1 MSDTQRQETET
12 EQSPRGRL
20 SPTRRKF
27 LQATGMAALAT
38 GIGAQSGG
46 AAQVEGP
53 GGPGRVSNLAAY
65 LEDPET
71 VAENVEPTHVTTT
84 VPYES
89 VRAAR
94 AADEPFTELESRFAE
109 SEYVR
114 LLNGE
119 WQFAF
124 HEDPAD
130 IPESYDELAADD
142 WGSIDVPGVW
152 QTQGYGQRI
161 YANNSITWD
170 HYDPG
175 QDGDLVP
182 GDDGTVDVPGVDD
195 DGLDPVGTYRRS
207 FSVPQEWDGRETF
220 LHFEGVKQAFFVW
233 VDGEYVG
240 FRTGSMTPAEFDVSE
255 HVEAGGDHQVTVQVY
270 RWSDSEALE
279 TIDMFRYAGIFR
291 SVYLFATPT
300 VHLRDFYAR
309 TDLDDDYEDGH
320 LRIDAEIANY
330 GDSPAGEYEV
340 RAHLYETGRTK
351 PGRGPPRG
359 KGKKHAEK
367 RGRGKKKG
375 HGKSKER
382 GPPHGHGEGRGPPHG
397 RGPGDNPPRGRTVTT
412 IEATATVDE
421 DGAVVTLEADV
432 EDPEKWSAEHPN
444 LYQLAL
450 ELAPAGGEPTEAM
463 LEKVGFRTYET
474 TRGQQGAEV
483 LVNGEPVDI
492 QGVNRHET
500 DPDFGRTVPV
510 DRVREDIETM
520 QRFNVNA
527 IRTSHYPN
535 DPTLYRLAD
544 EYGVYVQDEVC
555 VESHWWQ
562 DLLASTEVY
571 HDQAVEQFRRMVL
584 RDRNHASIFSWST
597 GNEAGTGAE
606 HLEMATLAADSDEY
620 IPEDTSNVSGV
631 GPIES
636 FDGEPEGFAPDRI
649 LYHQPNGGGWNV
661 EYSDMLGPRYPDV
674 GTLLSVAD
682 GSYIGDG
689 RRPVVMG
696 EYNHAMGN
704 SLGLVHEM
712 WNEHIK
718 PPVREAT
725 DRSGTDNP
733 GALVGSPEVVPGPDV
748 EPGAPDG
755 AVVLD
760 EGDAIEIRNDAS
772 LDVGVGL
779 TVGATISGVD
789 ADADVPIVADEDRY
803 ALTLSDGEIEFS
815 LADGDGAVSA
825 PLSDGALDDWTTV
838 VGVADADELR
848 LYADGEQ
855 LAATGHSV
863 SELPSGDGPVRIGGD
878 ADLTVDGVGIYGR
891 AVSADEAADADG
903 DLEDGAVAAYDF
915 GDLVRDRSLVGGF
928 VWDWVNQ
935 DLNDV
940 TAEGEAFQ
948 FYHSDGPDGA
958 FCLNGLVWSD
968 RDPQPEMWQL
978 KHAHQPVGVADA
990 AVEDGEIYVSN
1001 RYNFTDL
1008 DAVEGSWELT
1018 ADDETIETGD
1028 LHLDLEP
1035 GETRRVDVGVEAPDE
1050 PEPGV
1055 EYRLTVRFVLS
1066 EATDFADAGHEVAF
1080 EQLEVPVEA
1089 PEPEPESLDAMPS
1102 LSVDESDSEVAI
1114 SGDEF
1119 EYVVDADVGTLS
1131 SMEYDGSEL
1140 LDRGPLFNSW
1150 RAPIMNEIQ
1159 AWGSNPATTW
1169 YDAGLDDLTHSV
1181 GSVETNAL
1189 DDSLVEVTVDGF
1201 AAGTEL
1207 PPPLLTPDDSGE
1219 GNDGEVVGDPDIVA
1233 GQSGQAVALD
1243 GESQYVN
1250 AGNDA
1255 SVDFD
1260 APDFTVQVRFKGLP
1274 ANGENNPFVSKGD
1287 HQYAL
1292 KVSDSN
1298 ELQFFVYE
1306 NTWITLNE
1314 PVPSDLA
1321 EDEWHTLTG
1330 VATENELRLYLD
1342 GELLGTSSHDA
1353 TSVNQSAFPVHVGH
1367 NAENANRY
1375 AETTIDEVRIY
1386 DRALSANEIS
1396 SGFDEPPESAVLW
1409 YELDSFEEGE
1419 STEMGFETQ
1428 YRYRIYGSGDVQMH
1442 VEADPNE
1449 PLRNTVSGW
1458 LPKVGVQLELPER
1471 FEAFE
1476 WYGRGDLETYPDR
1489 KWGVPIGRHAGSV
1502 DEQYVPYLPPTDN
1515 GNKAQTRWA
1524 TLSDG
1529 DVSLLGMPG
1538 DEDANVSLEQWAN
1551 LDEAEHQYELEDRG
1565 TVGFNL
1571 DHRVTGLGGTP
1582 TNPIDRYQVEVE
1594 STAFSVV
1601 LRPFDAD
1608 DADPMALANRALPDA
1623 EE

>member
-1 MSDTQRQETET
+1 MSDSQKRETET
-12 EQSPRGRL
+12 EQTPRGRL

-27 LQATGMAALAT
+27 LQATGMAALVT
-38 GIGAQSGG
+38 GVGTQSG
-46 AAQVEGP
+46 AAALSDGP
-53 GGPGRVSNLAAY
+53 GGPGRISNLAAY
-65 LEDPET
+65 LEDPEM
-71 VAENVEPTHVTTT
+71 VAENVEPTHVTTA
-84 VPYES
+84 VPYGS

-94 AADEPFTELESRFAE
+94 QADEPFTELESRFAE

-119 WQFAF
+119 WRFAF
-124 HEDPAD
+124 HEAPTELPD
-130 IPESYDELAADD
+130 SYDDLAADD

-161 YANNSITWD
+161 YANNSITWQ

-175 QDGDLVP
+175 QEGDLTP
-182 GDDGTVDVPGVDD
+182 SEDGTVDVPGVGD
-195 DGLDPVGTYRRS
+195 DGIDPVGTYRRT
-207 FSVPQEWDGRETF
+207 FSVPRDWDGRQMF
-220 LHFEGVKQAFFVW
+220 LHFEAVKQAFFVW
-233 VDGEYVG
+233 IDGEYVG
-240 FRTGSMTPAEFDVSE
+240 FRTGSMTPAEFDVTD
-255 HVEAGGDHQVTVQVY
+255 HVEAGGDHEVTVQVY

-309 TDLDDDYEDGH
+309 TDLDDDYEDGR

-330 GDSPAGEYEV
+330 GDAPAGKYTV
-340 RAHLYETGRTK
+340 RAHLYETDRTK

-359 KGKKHAEK
+359 KGKENAAAK
-367 RGRGKKKG
+367 GNGKKKG
-375 HGKSKER
+375 HGKKKKN
-382 GPPHGHGEGRGPPHG
+382 G
-397 RGPGDNPPRGRTVTT
+397 RGPGDNPPRGRKVTT
-412 IEATATVDE
+412 VEATATVDE

-432 EDPEKWSAEHPN
+432 DDPAKWSAEHPN

-450 ELAPAGGEPTEAM
+450 ELVDARGETTEAM

-535 DPTLYRLAD
+535 DPSMYRLAD
-544 EYGVYVQDEVC
+544 EYGIYVQDEVC
-555 VESHWWQ
+555 VETHWWGE
-562 DLLASTEVY
+562 LLEHTEAY

-606 HLEMATLAADSDEY
+606 HLNMASLATDSDEY
-620 IPEDTSNVSGV
+620 IPDDTSEVSGV
-631 GPIES
+631 GNVES
-636 FDGEPEGFAPDRI
+636 YDGSTEGLAPDRL

-661 EYSDMLGPRYPDV
+661 EYSDMLGPRYAGI
-674 GTLLSVAD
+674 GTLLSVGD
-682 GSYIGDG
+682 GSYIGEG
-689 RRPVVMG
+689 LRPVVMG

-712 WNEHIK
+712 WNEYIK

-725 DRSGTDNP
+725 DRSGSDNP
-733 GALVGSPEVVPGPDV
+733 GSLVGSPELIPGPDD
-748 EPGAPDG
+748 EPGDPDG
-755 AVVLD
+755 AVVLG
-760 EGDAIEIRNDAS
+760 EGDAIEIRRDES
-772 LDVGVGL
+772 LDVDVGFS
-779 TVGATISGVD
+779 VGATVSNVD
-789 ADADVPIVADEDRY
+789 ADADAALVDEGRY
-803 ALTLSDGEIEFS
+803 SLELSDGEFVLSIGS
-815 LADGDGAVSA
+815 DSTSA
-825 PLSDGALDDWTTV
+825 PLPEGGIDGWTTV
-838 VGVADADELR
+838 VAVADDDELR
-848 LYADGEQ
+848 LYVDGEQ
-855 LAATGHSV
+855 IAATSHSV
-863 SELPSGDGPVRIGGD
+863 SDLPAGDGPVRIGVDGD
-878 ADLTVDGVGIYGR
+878 VSVTVDGVGIYDR
-891 AVSADEAADADG
+891 AVSADEAGDADG
-903 DLEDGAVAAYDF
+903 TLTDGAVVAYDF
-915 GDLVRDRSLVGGF
+915 GDLIRDQSLVGGF
-928 VWDWVNQ
+928 IWDWVNQ

-940 TAEGEAFQ
+940 TEDGQEFQ

-1001 RYNFTDL
+1001 RFNFTTL
-1008 DAVEGSWELT
+1008 EAVEGSWELT
-1018 ADDETIETGD
+1018 ADDKTVETGE
-1028 LHLDLEP
+1028 LHLDLDP
-1035 GETRRVDVGVEAPDE
+1035 GETRRIDVGVEAPDD

-1055 EYRLTVRFVLS
+1055 EYRLTVRFALA
-1066 EATDFADAGHEVAF
+1066 EETDYADAGHEVAF
-1080 EQLEVPVEA
+1080 EQLEVPVDA
-1089 PEPEPESLDAMPS
+1089 PEPAPESLDAMPS
-1102 LSVDESDSEVAI
+1102 LSVDEDDVEVAI
-1114 SGDEF
+1114 SGEGF
-1119 EYVVDADVGTLS
+1119 EYVVDADAGTLS

-1140 LDRGPLFNSW
+1140 LDRGPLFNAW

-1169 YDAGLDDLTHSV
+1169 YDAGLDDLSHTIE
-1181 GSVETNAL
+1181 SVETSAV
-1189 DDSLVEVTVDGF
+1189 DDSLVEVEVDGF
-1201 AAGTEL
+1201 TAGTEL
-1207 PPPLLTPDDSGE
+1207 PPPLLTPDASGE
-1219 GNDGEVVGDPDIVA
+1219 GNDGEVVGDPDIVS

-1255 SVDFD
+1255 SVDFG
-1260 APDFTVQVRFKGLP
+1260 APDFTIQARFKGLP
-1274 ANGENNPFVSKGD
+1274 TNGTHNPFVSKGD

-1298 ELQFFVYE
+1298 QLQFFVYQ

-1314 PVPSDLA
+1314 PVPSDFA

-1330 VATENELRLYLD
+1330 VATENELQLYLD
-1342 GELLGTSSHDA
+1342 GELLGSSSHDA
-1353 TSVNQSAFPVHVGH
+1353 TSINQSAFPVHVGH

-1375 AETTIDEVRIY
+1375 TETTIDEVRMY
-1386 DRALSANEIS
+1386 DRALSASEIS

-1409 YELDSFEEGE
+1409 YELDEFEEGE

-1428 YRYRIYGSGDVQMH
+1428 YRYRIYGSGDVQMS

-1471 FEAFE
+1471 FEEFE
-1476 WYGRGDLETYPDR
+1476 WYGRGELETYPDR
-1489 KWGVPIGRHAGSV
+1489 KWGVPIGRYEGAV

-1529 DVSLLGMPG
+1529 DVSLLGIPG
-1538 DEDANVSLEQWAN
+1538 DEDANVSLEQWSN
-1551 LDEAEHQYELEDRG
+1551 LDEAEHQYELEERG
-1565 TVGFNL
+1565 SVGFNL
-1571 DHRVTGLGGTP
+1571 DHRVTGVGGTP
-1582 TNPIDRYQVEVE
+1582 TDPIERYQVEVE
-1594 STAFSVV
+1594 PTAFSVV
-1601 LRPFDAD
+1601 LRPFDPD
-1608 DADPMALANRALPDA
+1608 EADPMALANRRLPDA
-1623 EE
+1623 DE

>member
-1 MSDTQRQETET
+1 M
-12 EQSPRGRL
+12 
-20 SPTRRKF
+20 
-27 LQATGMAALAT
+27 TGMTALAT
-38 GIGAQSGG
+38 GVGAQSGG
-46 AAQVEGP
+46 AVQSDGP
-53 GGPGRVSNLAAY
+53 GEPGRISNLAAY

-71 VAENVEPTHVTTT
+71 VAENVEPTHVTTA

-94 AADEPFTELESRFAE
+94 RADEPFTELESRFAE

-124 HEDPAD
+124 HEDPSD
-130 IPESYDELAADD
+130 LPDSYDDLAADD

-161 YANNSITWD
+161 YTNSSITWD
-170 HYDPG
+170 VYEPA
-175 QDGDLVP
+175 QDGDLDP
-182 GDDGTVDVPGVDD
+182 RDDGTVDVPGVGD
-195 DGLDPVGTYRRS
+195 DGLNPVGTYRRS
-207 FSVPQEWDGRETF
+207 FSVPASWDGRRTF

-240 FRTGSMTPAEFDVSE
+240 FRTGSMTPAEFDISD

-291 SVYLFATPT
+291 SVYLFATPA

-309 TDLDDDYEDGH
+309 TDLDDDYEDGR

-330 GDSPAGEYEV
+330 GDAPAGEYAV
-340 RAHLYETGRTK
+340 RAHLYETDRTK

-359 KGKKHAEK
+359 KGQNDEQ
-367 RGRGKKKG
+367 
-375 HGKSKER
+375 ER
-382 GPPHGHGEGRGPPHG
+382 GPPEGRGPDEG
-397 RGPGDNPPRGRTVTT
+397 RGPGDRPPRGRKVTT
-412 IEATATVDE
+412 VEATATVDE
-421 DGAVVTLEADV
+421 NGAVVALETDV
-432 EDPEKWSAEHPN
+432 EDPAKWSAEHPN
-444 LYQLAL
+444 LYQLTL
-450 ELAPAGGEPTEAM
+450 ELVDAKGRTTEAM

-500 DPDFGRTVPV
+500 DPDFGRTVPIE
-510 DRVREDIETM
+510 RVREDLETM

-535 DPTLYRLAD
+535 DPSMYRLAD
-544 EYGVYVQDEVC
+544 EYGIYVQDEVC
-555 VESHWWQ
+555 VETHWWEG
-562 DLLASTEVY
+562 LLANTEAY
-571 HDQAVEQFRRMVL
+571 HDQAVAQFRRMVL

-606 HLEMATLAADSDEY
+606 HLEMASLAADSDEY
-620 IPEDTSNVSGV
+620 IPEDTSDVSGV
-631 GPIES
+631 DTVES
-636 FDGEPEGFAPDRI
+636 FDGEPEGFAPDRL

-674 GTLLSVAD
+674 GTLLSVGD

-689 RRPVVMG
+689 LRPVVMG

-725 DRSGTDNP
+725 DRSGSDNP
-733 GALVGSPEVVPGPDV
+733 GVLVGSPAVVPGPDAA
-748 EPGAPDG
+748 PGGNTDG
-755 AVVLD
+755 AVALGA
-760 EGDAIEIRNDAS
+760 GDAIEIRRDAS
-772 LDVGVGL
+772 LEVDVGFA
-779 TVGATISGVD
+779 VGATIRS
-789 ADADVPIVADEDRY
+789 ADPAAEHPIVTDDDRY
-803 ALTLSDGEIEFS
+803 VLALAGGELEFS
-815 LADGDGAVSA
+815 IAGGEASVSGSL
-825 PLSDGALDDWTTV
+825 PDGALDDWTTV
-838 VGVADADELR
+838 VGVADGSELAI
-848 LYADGEQ
+848 YVDGERV
-855 LAATGHSV
+855 AATGHSV
-863 SELPSGDGPVRIGGD
+863 SDLPSGEGPVRIGAD
-878 ADLTVDGVGIYGR
+878 AGRRDGRDVDLTVDGVGIYDR
-891 AVSADEAADADG
+891 AVGAAEAADADG
-903 DLEDGAVAAYDF
+903 ELEDGAVAAYDF
-915 GDLVRDRSLVGGF
+915 ADLLRDESLVGGF

-940 TAEGEAFQ
+940 TEDGEEFQ

-1001 RYNFTDL
+1001 RFNFTAL
-1008 DAVEGSWELT
+1008 EALEGSWELT
-1018 ADDETIETGD
+1018 ADDETIDSGD

-1035 GETRRVDVGVEAPDE
+1035 GETERVALDASAPAD

-1055 EYRLTVRFVLS
+1055 EYRLTVTFALA
-1066 EATDFADAGHEVAF
+1066 EATDYADAGHRVAF
-1080 EQLEVPVEA
+1080 EQLEVPVDA
-1089 PEPEPESLDAMPS
+1089 PEPAPESLEAMAP
-1102 LSVDESDSEVAI
+1102 LSVDEGGDVAV
-1114 SGDEF
+1114 SGDGF
-1119 EYVVDADVGTLS
+1119 EYVFDADTGTLS
-1131 SMEYDGSEL
+1131 SMTYDGTEL
-1140 LDRGPLFNSW
+1140 LERGPLFTPW

-1159 AWGSNPATTW
+1159 QWGSAPALSW
-1169 YDAGLDDLTHSV
+1169 YDAGLDELTHTAESI
-1181 GSVETNAL
+1181 ETNAL
-1189 DDSLVEVTVDGF
+1189 EDSLVEVSVNGF

-1207 PPPLLTPDDSGE
+1207 PPPLLTPDASGE
-1219 GNDGEVVGDPDIVA
+1219 GNDGEVVGDPDIVS

-1243 GESQYVN
+1243 GDSQYVN
-1250 AGNDA
+1250 AGTDG
-1255 SVDFD
+1255 SLDFG
-1260 APDFTVQVRFKGLP
+1260 APGFTIQVRFKGLP
-1274 ANGENNPFVSKGD
+1274 TNGENNPFVSKGD

-1298 ELQFFVYE
+1298 ELQFFIYQD
-1306 NTWITLNE
+1306 TWIVHNE
-1314 PVPSDLA
+1314 PVPSDFA

-1330 VATENELRLYLD
+1330 VATEDELRMYLD
-1342 GELLGTSSHDA
+1342 GELLGTSSHGA
-1353 TSVNQSAFPVHVGH
+1353 TSINQSPYPVHVGH
-1367 NAENANRY
+1367 NAENADRY
-1375 AETTIDEVRIY
+1375 TETTIDEVRMY
-1386 DRALSANEIS
+1386 DRALSASEVS

-1409 YELDSFEEGE
+1409 YELDEFEEGE
-1419 STEMGFETQ
+1419 ATEMGFDTQ
-1428 YRYRIYGSGDVQMH
+1428 YRYRIYGSGDVRMR
-1442 VEADPNE
+1442 VEAVPNE
-1449 PLRNTVSGW
+1449 PLRNTVTGW

-1471 FEAFE
+1471 FDAFE
-1476 WYGRGDLETYPDR
+1476 WYGRGELETYPDR
-1489 KWGVPIGRHAGSV
+1489 KWGVPIGRYAGSV

-1529 DVSLLGMPG
+1529 EVSLLGTFD
-1538 DEDANVSLEQWAN
+1538 DEDGNVSLEQWAN
-1551 LDEAEHQYELEDRG
+1551 LDDAQHQYELEERG
-1565 TVGFNL
+1565 SVGFNL

-1582 TNPIDRYQVEVE
+1582 TDPLDRYQVEVE
-1594 STAFSVV
+1594 PTAFSVV
-1601 LRPFDAD
+1601 LRPFDPDA
-1608 DADPMALANRALPDA
+1608 ADPMALANRRLPDA
-1623 EE
+1623 GE

>member
-1 MSDTQRQETET
+1 MSDSQRRETET
-12 EQSPRGRL
+12 EQSPRDRL

-27 LQATGMAALAT
+27 LQATGLAALAT
-38 GIGAQSGG
+38 GAGAQSGV
-46 AAQVEGP
+46 AAPSELP
-53 GGPGRVSNLAAY
+53 GGPGRISNLAAY
-65 LEDPET
+65 LEDPT
-71 VAENVEPTHVTTT
+71 VVAENAEPTHVTTA
-84 VPYES
+84 VPYDS

-94 AADEPFTELESRFAE
+94 RADEPFTELEARFAE
-109 SEYVR
+109 SEYVQ

-119 WQFAF
+119 WRFAF
-124 HEDPAD
+124 HEDPD
-130 IPESYDELAADD
+130 DLPDSYDDLAADD
-142 WGSIDVPGVW
+142 WESIDVPGVW
-152 QTQGYGQRI
+152 QTQGYDQRI
-161 YANNSITWD
+161 YTNNSITWD
-170 HYDPG
+170 VYEPG

-207 FSVPQEWDGRETF
+207 FSVPESWDGRETF

-240 FRTGSMTPAEFDVSE
+240 FRTGSMTPAEFDVSD

-270 RWSDSEALE
+270 RWADSEALE

-320 LRIDAEIANY
+320 LQVDAELANY
-330 GDSPAGEYEV
+330 GDAPAGEYEV
-340 RAHLYETGRTK
+340 RAHLYENDRTR
-351 PGRGPPRG
+351 PGRGPPSG
-359 KGKKHAEK
+359 KGTENAEK
-367 RGRGKKKG
+367 QGNGKKKG
-375 HGKSKER
+375 HEKGAR
-382 GPPHGHGEGRGPPHG
+382 GPPEG
-397 RGPGDNPPRGRTVTT
+397 RGPGDRPPRGQKVTT

-421 DGAVVTLEADV
+421 DGAVVSLEADV
-432 EDPEKWSAEHPN
+432 EDPDKWSAEQPN

-450 ELAPAGGEPTEAM
+450 ELVDADGRTTEAM
-463 LEKVGFRTYET
+463 LEKVGFRTFET

-500 DPDFGRTVPV
+500 DPDFGRTVPI

-535 DPTLYRLAD
+535 DPSMYRLAD
-544 EYGVYVQDEVC
+544 EYGIYVQDEVC
-555 VESHWWQ
+555 VETHWWGG
-562 DLLASTEVY
+562 LLANTEAY
-571 HDQAVEQFRRMVL
+571 HDQAVSQFHRMVL

-606 HLEMATLAADSDEY
+606 HLEMASLASDSDEY
-620 IPEDTSNVSGV
+620 IPENTAEVSGV
-631 GPIES
+631 SNVES
-636 FDGEPEGFAPDRI
+636 YDGQTEGLAPDRL

-661 EYSDMLGPRYPDV
+661 EYGDMLGPRYPDV
-674 GTLLSVAD
+674 GTLLSVGD

-689 RRPVVMG
+689 LRPVVMG

-712 WNEHIK
+712 WNEYIK

-725 DRSGTDNP
+725 DRSGSDNP
-733 GALVGSPEVVPGPDV
+733 GALVGSPEVVPGPDAA
-748 EPGAPDG
+748 PGGNTDG
-755 AVVLD
+755 AVALGA
-760 EGDAIEIRNDAS
+760 GDAIEIRRDDS

-779 TVGATISGVD
+779 TVGATISGGDLD
-789 ADADVPIVADEDRY
+789 ADAPIVVDEDRY
-803 ALTLSDGEIEFS
+803 ALALSDGEIAFS
-815 LADGDGAVSA
+815 IGDDASVSA
-825 PLSDGALDDWTTV
+825 SLPDGTLDEWATV
-838 VGVADADELR
+838 VGVATADEL
-848 LYADGEQ
+848 AIHVDGERV
-855 LAATGHSV
+855 AATGHSV
-863 SELPSGDGPVRIGGD
+863 SDLPAGEGPVRIGGD
-878 ADLTVDGVGIYGR
+878 ADRSDGHAAALTVDGVGIYDR
-891 AVSADEAADADG
+891 AVSAAEAGDADG

-915 GDLVRDRSLVGGF
+915 ADLLRDKSLVGGF

-940 TAEGEAFQ
+940 TEDGEEFQ

-968 RDPQPEMWQL
+968 RDPQPELWQL

-1018 ADDETIETGD
+1018 ADDETVETGEID
-1028 LHLDLEP
+1028 ADVEP
-1035 GETRRVDVGVEAPDE
+1035 GETRRVDLGVEAPAD

-1055 EYRLTVRFVLS
+1055 EYRLTVRFALA
-1066 EATDFADAGHEVAF
+1066 EGTDYADAGHEVAF
-1080 EQLEVPVEA
+1080 EQLEVPIDA

-1102 LSVDESDSEVAI
+1102 LSVEDGDADVAV
-1114 SGDEF
+1114 SGDDF
-1119 EYVVDADVGTLS
+1119 EYVVDADAGTLS
-1131 SMEYDGSEL
+1131 SMAYDGNEL
-1140 LDRGPLFNSW
+1140 LDRGPLFSSW
-1150 RAPIMNEIQ
+1150 RAPIMNELQ
-1159 AWGSNPATTW
+1159 QWGSAPALSW
-1169 YDAGLDDLTHSV
+1169 YEAGLDDLTHSV
-1181 GSVETNAL
+1181 ESVETNAL
-1189 DDSLVEVTVDGF
+1189 DDSLVEIAVDGL

-1207 PPPLLTPDDSGE
+1207 PPPLLTPDASGE
-1219 GNDGEVVGDPDIVA
+1219 GNDGEVVGSPEIVS

-1243 GESQYVN
+1243 GESQYIN

-1255 SVDFD
+1255 SVDFG
-1260 APDFTVQVRFKGLP
+1260 APEFTIQVRFKGLP
-1274 ANGENNPFVSKGD
+1274 TNGENNPFVSKGD

-1292 KVSDSN
+1292 KVSDSD
-1298 ELQFFVYE
+1298 ELQFFIYQD
-1306 NTWITLNE
+1306 TWIVLNE
-1314 PVPSDLA
+1314 PVPSDFA

-1330 VATENELRLYLD
+1330 VATDGELRMYMD
-1342 GELLGTSSHDA
+1342 GELLGSSSHGA
-1353 TSVNQSAFPVHVGH
+1353 TGVNQSSFPVHVGH
-1367 NAENANRY
+1367 NAENADRY
-1375 AETTIDEVRIY
+1375 TETTIDEVRMY
-1386 DRALSANEIS
+1386 DRALSASEIS

-1409 YELDSFEEGE
+1409 YELDEFEEGE
-1419 STEMGFETQ
+1419 STEMGFETR
-1428 YRYRIYGSGDVQMH
+1428 YRYRIYGSGDVEMR

-1449 PLRNTVSGW
+1449 PLRNTVRGW

-1471 FEAFE
+1471 FDAFE
-1476 WYGRGDLETYPDR
+1476 WYGRGELETYPDR

-1551 LDEAEHQYELEDRG
+1551 LAEAEHQYELEERG
-1565 TVGFNL
+1565 SVGFNL
-1571 DHRVTGLGGTP
+1571 DHRVTGVGGTP
-1582 TNPIDRYQVEVE
+1582 TDPIDRYQVEVD

-1601 LRPFDAD
+1601 LRPFDPD
-1608 DADPMALANRALPDA
+1608 DADPMALANRTLPDA
-1623 EE
+1623 DE